1 MKKALKKAIGFMLV
15 LTLLITTLGFSA
27 SAKFTNSIDFSELE
41 SDSHFVDV
49 FYLDG
54 KRIIL
59 YKSNEND
66 IRKPA
71 DGAAFY
77 IVDEEEKTVT
87 FYGGDGT
94 VPNEI
99 YSKTHEFWGRRLAGV
114 TENENIEHIVFTDN
128 YIVNGNHLMFMDN
141 VKDVVILNDAEITFE
156 VGIGSTTFVGGAG
169 DYIIYGTTQN
179 HRDLAEK
186 VNRSFFDL
194 NEAKLDAADNSDV
207 NIDETNSIISGL
219 TPKIKTDAL
228 ADSCLSPKACDA
240 IINSDTEYVGTGD
253 KVNLVK
259 WLDDSD
265 AGSYDILLYGDVDGD
280 GIYDARDA
288 YLVNLMA
295 NGILTKDQVGS
306 LKWSAADCNH
316 DGEVNASDVLI
327 LEQAGLMLANVDQTK
342 SGDELQEDAA
352 FTDYVELIDQN
363 PAADEVTEE
372 KPASIFD
379 RIIEFIKIIIDF
391 VKSFIVK
398 F

>member
-1 MKKALKKAIGFMLV
+1 MAG
-15 LTLLITTLGFSA
+15 IT
-27 SAKFTNSIDFSELE
+27 D
-41 SDSHFVDV
+41 
-49 FYLDG
+49 
-54 KRIIL
+54 
-59 YKSNEND
+59 
-66 IRKPA
+66 
-71 DGAAFY
+71 
-77 IVDEEEKTVT
+77 
-87 FYGGDGT
+87 
-94 VPNEI
+94 
-99 YSKTHEFWGRRLAGV
+99 
-114 TENENIEHIVFTDN
+114 NENIEHIIFTDD
-128 YIVNGNHLMFMDN
+128 YTVNRYHLVGLVN
-141 VKDVVILNDAEITFE
+141 LKDIIILNNAEITPHN
-156 VGIGSTTFVGGAG
+156 VSLG
-169 DYIIYGTTQN
+169 DSSQKALTYRSGFYTIYGTN
-179 HRDLAEK
+179 ESHRELAEA
-186 VNRSFFDL
+186 VNHPYHDL
-194 NEAKLDAADNSDV
+194 NDVELCAAEDTTVS
-207 NIDETNSIISGL
+207 IDSTRNLITGL
-219 TPKIKTDAL
+219 TPKTGADTFVKNDL
-228 ADSCLSPKACDA
+228 APKACDA